1 LDFLLTE
8 ASARKTKQLEW
19 FLQDACVRLGFCLS
33 QQVRDK
39 LTAQRGLSA
48 SDFVCAIIEA
58 EGLDMGHAQNS
69 EHFPSLMDLYQK
81 HVEEI

>member
-1 LDFLLTE
+1 
-8 ASARKTKQLEW
+8 
-19 FLQDACVRLGFCLS
+19 
-33 QQVRDK
+33 VRDK